1 MSKMSCPILY
11 SKLLYKIGPDFLEK
25 TLPSSASLMPIK
37 FSSRLLMFSSAM
49 VLNKPMFVSART
61 FLINYIVMLV
71 WITIKQSKVVFLL
84 KNIIQI
90 LDNNIRLRIL
100 LLVFS
105 LKVFNFVKNNFRFV
119 HSVLWKKM
127 YLCSLKSFF
136 PRVF

>member
-1 MSKMSCPILY
+1 
-11 SKLLYKIGPDFLEK
+11 
-25 TLPSSASLMPIK
+25 
-37 FSSRLLMFSSAM
+37 MFSSAM

-105 LKVFNFVKNNFRFV
+105 L
-119 HSVLWKKM
+119 
-127 YLCSLKSFF
+127 
-136 PRVF
+136 